1 MQKKTLPR
9 DSATPARAASLP
21 RRNRSTFPLIFS
33 SAPGCF
39 AQAKSS
45 VSPTGG
51 ESRALSG
58 TKEMSSIQGALLP
71 PSDTRS
77 RSHSAPRPLSAQK
90 ADSNRCCLM
99 VRISC
104 STSEI
109 ESMLW
114 SCVKFCWRSPL
125 GIVRTG
131 RGYTFRPSTD
141 STRFCLRSSSKET
154 TLRSSTP
161 ASLPSPIG
169 ARPSDG
175 SLEPSSW
182 VSCVKMC
189 TLPNVVRRARFTAGS
204 SARLHFSP
212 SAAVCS
218 TASAMRLE
226 AGRGAGGGIIVV
238 VRVVLCNPIARQI
251 CARPLPCQKRRAD
264 FFRRRR
270 QKRNARQSSTIPPVL
285 CTRSLYISSHTWP
298 NFLFWRQ
305 SRRGAMAA
313 EAAESAEMQLV
324 FAPSFS
330 DADYKL
336 VELDEDALQEL
347 LNDNGRRVAHIPVAR
362 PTLPKLLLLMSPAA
376 ACLSIQG
383 PPVKPPLT
391 DVAPTLLAASL
402 SRARSKTRRYFAPP
416 SAATGFAG
424 RIPLTLSCS
433 PPVRSR
439 WANLGA
445 VKTVSPLSMER
456 ILPQR

>member
-1 MQKKTLPR
+1 LSSEWC
-9 DSATPARAASLP
+9 SAIPSPGKSARALFLV
-21 RRNRSTFPLIFS
+21 RNGAQIFLD
-33 SAPGCF
+33 
-39 AQAKSS
+39 
-45 VSPTGG
+45 VGG
-51 ESRALSG
+51 KKG
-58 TKEMSSIQGALLP
+58 MP
-71 PSDTRS
+71 D
-77 RSHSAPRPLSAQK
+77 
-90 ADSNRCCLM
+90 NR
-99 VRISC
+99 
-104 STSEI
+104 
-109 ESMLW
+109 
-114 SCVKFCWRSPL
+114 
-125 GIVRTG
+125 
-131 RGYTFRPSTD
+131 
-141 STRFCLRSSSKET
+141 
-154 TLRSSTP
+154 
-161 ASLPSPIG
+161 
-169 ARPSDG
+169 
-175 SLEPSSW
+175 
-182 VSCVKMC
+182 
-189 TLPNVVRRARFTAGS
+189 
-204 SARLHFSP
+204 
-212 SAAVCS
+212 
-218 TASAMRLE
+218 
-226 AGRGAGGGIIVV
+226 
-238 VRVVLCNPIARQI
+238 VLYLQ
-251 CARPLPCQKRRAD
+251 
-264 FFRRRR
+264 
-270 QKRNARQSSTIPPVL
+270 VL